1 MAVAAA
7 RHGWPPR
14 SLVHVV
20 AVVAGGTDAGT
31 SSELVDLA
39 AASASLVFPASTE
52 VVEVSGL
59 RWLACR
65 CIRLRCS
72 CSRSEAVGGRI
83 FSSLLLLMFTATEEP
98 DEDEADRSRTVAVFV
113 GVSGDLVGE
122 VLSAVSDP
130 MAE

>member
-1 MAVAAA
+1 ML
-7 RHGWPPR
+7 RD
-14 SLVHVV
+14 VV

-83 FSSLLLLMFTATEEP
+83 FNSLLLMFTATEEP
-98 DEDEADRSRTVAVFV
+98 DEDEADRSRTVAAVLV
-113 GVSGDLVGE
+113 GVLGGV
-122 VLSAVSDP
+122 VLSAAASDP